1 MQITTTLILI
11 FSILVHK
18 YAFKLFDPASNPLNK
33 YMNVLQLFLFKFNF
47 SYRLFINLNFTD
59 EYLFRDTFI
68 ANSLY
73 DNQLRMLQTNVH
85 Y

>member
-33 YMNVLQLFLFKFNF
+33 YVNVLQLFLFKFNF
-47 SYRLFINLNFTD
+47 SYR
-59 EYLFRDTFI
+59 RDTFI
-68 ANSLY
+68 ASSLY
-73 DNQLRMLQTNVH
+73 DNQLRMLQTIVH